1 MWINLLESCK
11 GIVYIQVVTFAEGK
25 LFSDTLLID
34 NKGLIANTLQG
45 SKACK
50 KGQKQGKKGR
60 FTGQKRQ
67 N

>member
-1 MWINLLESCK
+1 LDENI
-11 GIVYIQVVTFAEGK
+11 FAEEK
-25 LFSDTLLID
+25 LFSPALFFD
-34 NKGLIANTLQG
+34 NKGLIVNKLQG
-45 SKACK
+45 SKVCK